1 MGMSQGRSFS
11 ASWGVMTE
19 CLGYLTQLFDF
30 LNHSFE
36 ESSEPAHEL
45 TSPGVAASTVA

>member
-1 MGMSQGRSFS
+1 M
-11 ASWGVMTE
+11 AE

-36 ESSEPAHEL
+36 GPEAVPEL
-45 TSPGVAASTVA
+45 TSAGRATATVV